1 MFEMPNLNFSLKEEE
16 IKKLVIEAE
25 AEMKKGRTI
34 EELFNS
40 YKEKYSLQE
49 SFMIMMQV
57 KLRTM
62 IDPEFHNFK
71 GNIRHR

>member
-1 MFEMPNLNFSLKEEE
+1 MFEMPNLDFTLKEEE
-16 IKKLVIEAE
+16 IKKLVVEAE
-25 AEMKKGRTI
+25 AELKKGRTI

-49 SFMIMMQV
+49 SFMILMQV

-62 IDPEFHNFK
+62 IDPEFHNFTGK
-71 GNIRHR
+71 IRHR